1 MWHHPEHMAPPGSVA
16 GRVGVLILIAEAMM
30 LAVCRN
36 PHDRGAFASQCSA
49 QGEQTSQWSV
59 GFKAGVRQKSV
70 KSQANPQTSRHPA
83 EEHGQQ
89 QPVPSE
95 VERSGEGSQVQKCDP
110 DDRWPFQ
117 AQLPATLGWIVCRL
131 TANTT

>member
-1 MWHHPEHMAPPGSVA
+1 MAPPGSVA